1 MTRKISNYTLTVT
14 AGPTRDISS
23 HVPIPVN
30 TEQPLHFDTNLIST
44 DLFVRIQNYRGT
56 DKTLPSTSPYF
67 DTPPHSTNKDKYSI
81 SFSPLIFKDSS
92 VNGDDLV
99 LGNDFDDPIKKNLP
113 PGFSVAWRV
122 ARWVVDPGLDGDP
135 WAEKPWLEGRVL
147 SSVNVIDIGDRDDK
161 KETSEGVDVLEEGL
175 YKSKLNSEESGGEEI
190 PKDGAARMKF
200 FVQQEKRKKFVFER
214 GERYWMDFYN
224 PYLDFNEFALH
235 LPGISIHILQYWDG
249 QPLRYVLKNR
259 IDQTVYLVVQFT
271 LTPKEDVDTDR
282 EDEDDDDDGDDEE
295 DDEED
300 DEIFE
305 DARQSEGTTSQKS
318 TNPAVQTSNDDI
330 D

>member
-1 MTRKISNYTLTVT
+1 
-14 AGPTRDISS
+14 
-23 HVPIPVN
+23 
-30 TEQPLHFDTNLIST
+30 
-44 DLFVRIQNYRGT
+44 
-56 DKTLPSTSPYF
+56 
-67 DTPPHSTNKDKYSI
+67 
-81 SFSPLIFKDSS
+81 
-92 VNGDDLV
+92 
-99 LGNDFDDPIKKNLP
+99 
-113 PGFSVAWRV
+113 
-122 ARWVVDPGLDGDP
+122 
-135 WAEKPWLEGRVL
+135 
-147 SSVNVIDIGDRDDK
+147 
-161 KETSEGVDVLEEGL
+161 
-175 YKSKLNSEESGGEEI
+175 
-190 PKDGAARMKF
+190 
-200 FVQQEKRKKFVFER
+200 
-214 GERYWMDFYN
+214 MDFYN

-271 LTPKEDVDTDR
+271 LTPKEDVDTDG
-282 EDEDDDDDGDDEE
+282 EDEDDDDDDGDDEE